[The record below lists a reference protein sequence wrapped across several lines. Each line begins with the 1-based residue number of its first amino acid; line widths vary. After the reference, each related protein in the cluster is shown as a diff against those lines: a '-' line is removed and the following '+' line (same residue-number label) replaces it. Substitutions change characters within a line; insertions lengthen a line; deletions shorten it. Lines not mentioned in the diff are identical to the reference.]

1 MANTLATTKNWAPQG
16 DKAMDASAAIVSH
29 APLSIVAPKSM
40 IQSIWEEG
48 SGHNEDAKHHHTA
61 ATTLLGAATSS
72 LAKFKA
78 AQEVHLLKLI
88 AVFVDGL
95 HFVADKICLLA
106 LLSIQT
112 ENLPDAAGNDGAT
125 AKASSATTSSTFTT
139 TPGIDTSSPPSGTTP
154 NTPAPPSSTGKKRR
168 RRTAAQ
174 IDRKFSCNFPG
185 CPKAYGS
192 EGSLTQ
198 HQRLKHRQQQ
208 PDVVGANSNTQ
219 LGSFFLPLH
228 RTPARSVA
236 SGAPTHRPNANSS
249 RTVNIRPASIE
260 DVNSNILG
268 HFVYCRRDVSAV
280 LRHERTRLGRC
291 VGGSSHGSAGVEPLG
306 AAPWWQRGELAPP
319 EFEIPIQ
326 LYARVLLKYVCTKSS
341 MRSKLGLLTCLV
353 CCGCNSSA
361 AIVVESDEAIVGL
374 ERVHASSACIAEAEP
389 CVVHAAWEKQQR
401 GDQPPPRQVPLEVRD
416 ALGSGPFVLGDSL
429 MPLSNTSS
437 RNSYDWSSSLAS
449 DSPHDSDQA
458 IDSDIL
464 SVLADCDSSEMGDA
478 TSPMEFTM
486 ATTGPLLSSSY
497 RSHTNYDGE
506 SEDQDML
513 PPGMDCFGVS
523 DHAPSVA
530 SPTGGLRIND
540 LFRRAEMGS
549 NAKHGVDL
557 RSFEVHSE
565 WARSNNSREDTMYLS
580 THLENVAISS
590 PPPSLKLEHQHGGSP
605 SVNAGGSPSS
615 SSILPNLEQFP
626 SVSIESFAVKEVDE
640 LAPPEP
646 MDDCDAPTE
655 KSDPF
660 AVGLENHSPN
670 WSSSSHHHTEQHDA
684 NATSASMSTS
694 SSSTSSSS
702 SSSSSAV
709 VPKPETS
716 LLWMKEFPNASVLTP
731 LETQDQFVDD
741 VFHEEALMP
750 ARGPHE
756 WKSQKEYAPG
766 VFQSD
771 KQAHPSQGFTGMLL
785 GDFLFDP
792 AEYGLEDTRMGSPL
806 LCQQEEL

>member
-1 MANTLATTKNWAPQG
+1 MANTLATTKNWAPHG
-16 DKAMDASAAIVSH
+16 DKTMDASTIIVPHEH

-40 IQSIWEEG
+40 IQSIWEEEG
-48 SGHNEDAKHHHTA
+48 DHNEDTKHHHTA
-61 ATTLLGAATSS
+61 TSTLLGAATSS

-78 AQEVHLLKLI
+78 AQE
-88 AVFVDGL
+88 
-95 HFVADKICLLA
+95 
-106 LLSIQT
+106 T
-112 ENLPDAAGNDGAT
+112 ENLPHAASKDSAT
-125 AKASSATTSSTFTT
+125 TKASSATSSSALTA
-139 TPGIDTSSPPSGTTP
+139 TPGTDTSSPPSGT
-154 NTPAPPSSTGKKRR
+154 TPAPPSSTGKKRR

-208 PDVVGANSNTQ
+208 PDVGGANSNTQ

-228 RTPARSVA
+228 RAPARSVA
-236 SGAPTHRPNANSS
+236 SGAATHRPNAASSS

-260 DVNSNILG
+260 GVMSPLSFDMSAQGWADASAELLMGPPSNL
-268 HFVYCRRDVSAV
+268 SEQ
-280 LRHERTRLGRC
+280 LL
-291 VGGSSHGSAGVEPLG
+291 GGSAANSHRQNLRSRSNSMPVSFST
-306 AAPWWQRGELAPP
+306 PP
-319 EFEIPIQ
+319 SSSS
-326 LYARVLLKYVCTKSS
+326 LTKQSS
-341 MRSKLGLLTCLV
+341 
-353 CCGCNSSA
+353 
-361 AIVVESDEAIVGL
+361 
-374 ERVHASSACIAEAEP
+374 ASSACTP
-389 CVVHAAWEKQQR
+389 RPHVSRKPSRVSCTPRGKSSSAAAINHRR
-401 GDQPPPRQVPLEVRD
+401 GKCRSKSETLSEVDHLFLGPFD
-416 ALGSGPFVLGDSL
+416 AHSDRSGGSDTMLGSTQDSL

-464 SVLADCDSSEMGDA
+464 SVLADCDPSEMGDA
-478 TSPMEFTM
+478 TSSMEFTM
-486 ATTGPLLSSSY
+486 ATSGSLSSSSY
-497 RSHTNYDGE
+497 RSHTSYDGE

-513 PPGMDCFGVS
+513 PPGMDCFGIS

-557 RSFEVHSE
+557 RTFEVHSE

-590 PPPSLKLEHQHGGSP
+590 PPSSLKLEHQHGGSP
-605 SVNAGGSPSS
+605 SVNVGGSPS

-640 LAPPEP
+640 LVQPEP
-646 MDDCDAPTE
+646 MDGCDAPTE
-655 KSDPF
+655 KNDPF
-660 AVGLENHSPN
+660 AVGLENHSAN
-670 WSSSSHHHTEQHDA
+670 WSSPSRHHTEHHDA
-684 NATSASMSTS
+684 NAARASMSTS

-702 SSSSSAV
+702 SSSSAV

-716 LLWMKEFPNASVLTP
+716 MLWMKEFANSSVLTP
-731 LETQDQFVDD
+731 LETQHQYVDD
-741 VFHEEALMP
+741 VFHEETMMP

-756 WKSQKEYAPG
+756 WKPQKGHTAG
-766 VFQSD
+766 GFQVD
-771 KQAHPSQGFTGMLL
+771 KQASPSQGFTGMLL